1 MTQLLLIDCKTML
14 VARYDGR
21 KRDDRIAR
29 IDISDSPEIGPQVL
43 RELEQFRVHGYRAL
57 LPVVK

>member
-21 KRDDRIAR
+21 KRDGQMAR
-29 IDISDSPEIGPQVL
+29 IIAPNLIDSHALDQL
-43 RELEQFRVHGYRAL
+43 NKFRVLGAKGL
-57 LPVVK
+57 DTVVTV